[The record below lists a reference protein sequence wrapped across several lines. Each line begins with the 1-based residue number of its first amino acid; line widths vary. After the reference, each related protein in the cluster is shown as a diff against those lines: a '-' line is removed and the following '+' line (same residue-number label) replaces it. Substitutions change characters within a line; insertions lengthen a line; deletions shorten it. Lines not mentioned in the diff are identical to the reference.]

1 MVKTV
6 ETGKNVC
13 TVVLNGEEC
22 AVSFADDYL
31 YYSISNFSD
40 DTVYASFDSN
50 VTADADGVVSIPS
63 GAVKQLAVCVNAPIQ
78 PMQAVKSV
86 NSIFIVGNG
95 KVMVEAGRRP
105 FFDAS
110 FKMAGKGGE
119 SINVSGEG
127 NPVTLDGLQGGVPFA
142 DMVVSGKNLLPPMSD
157 SVTRNGITYT
167 VNADGTITL
176 NGTAEKA
183 DGVDVVTKM
192 PIKAGVYTLSGCPEG
207 GSGTSFALR
216 AGIGTANTL
225 YGRDYGNGL
234 KITVDTDTV
243 LTLTIQNAEI
253 GRVFDN
259 VVFRPQLELDDT
271 ATAYEPPITGREL
284 TVGVSGKNLIPYPY
298 QTVSKSVGN
307 LNIEIND
314 NGGIIINGSHTSD
327 VWIDICVNKISGYYI
342 PLFKGKTYKL
352 SGVPKNS
359 ETYMQMNFNK
369 SDGTRDTALFSGTY
383 DSPAYTV
390 PEDGMYG
397 LILIKCPANVSYS
410 NFIIKP
416 QLEFGDTA
424 TDYEPYHGATYT
436 ITPDTNP
443 YIVPNDIRQQEGLNN
458 ISVSAGELSVV
469 GVRKNAAI
477 KKIWDNMGMDLLF
490 DGLAIGSNPAVGI
503 DFSGYSKFVVS
514 NYLNTSSSNCDFAG
528 TVLIERD
535 RLELLISSG
544 WFLDVPIST
553 SYSIRDYFSGTIS
566 DASFYAMQSMDASA
580 QYFTRIYGI
589 R

>member
-63 GAVKQLAVCVNAPIQ
+63 GAAKQLAVCVNAPIQ

-105 FFDAS
+105 FFNAS

-127 NPVTLDGLQGGVPFA
+127 NPVALDGLQGGVPFSEIA
-142 DMVVSGKNLLPPMSD
+142 VSGKNCID
-157 SVTRNGITYT
+157 TKTYITNANVTDNGDNIFVEWTAAMYVRFT
-167 VNADGTITL
+167 AVLSPNTDYILSWEQKAD
-176 NGTAEKA
+176 NGTDAVRANVINVETNEVIKQQNSA
-183 DGVDVVTKM
+183 DVTSSTDYVKN
-192 PIKAGVYTLSGCPEG
+192 Y
-207 GSGTSFALR
+207 FAFNTGNCSNVIIQFIR
-216 AGIGTANTL
+216 A
-225 YGRDYGNGL
+225 
-234 KITVDTDTV
+234 TDT
-243 LTLTIQNAEI
+243 
-253 GRVFDN
+253 GN
-259 VVFRPQLELDDT
+259 VYIKKTVQLELGDT

-284 TVGVSGKNLIPYPY
+284 TVGVSGKNLLKYPY
-298 QTVSKSVGN
+298 NCTSGTYNGINLIIYDDGTFDISGTATVGFMPLVFFSSANPLRLIDGKKYTISCNYQYNSQTFN
-307 LNIEIND
+307 LN
-314 NGGIIINGSHTSD
+314 G
-327 VWIDICVNKISGYYI
+327 K
-342 PLFKGKTYKL
+342 LFH
-352 SGVPKNS
+352 
-359 ETYMQMNFNK
+359 
-369 SDGTRDTALFSGTY
+369 SDGTSESIVSFPTKIIAKKGDYITFVLWVNKDVAISAT
-383 DSPAYTV
+383 
-390 PEDGMYG
+390 
-397 LILIKCPANVSYS
+397 NVQ
-410 NFIIKP
+410 IQIE
-416 QLEFGDTA
+416 LGDTA
-424 TDYEPYHGATYT
+424 TDYEPYHGASYT
-436 ITPDTNP
+436 ITPDSNP
-443 YIVPNDIRQQEGLNN
+443 YTIPNDIRQQDGVNVV
-458 ISVSAGELSVV
+458 SVSAGELSVT
-469 GVRKNAAI
+469 GIRKNAAI
-477 KKIWDNMGMDLLF
+477 KSIWDNMGMDLLF
-490 DGLAIGSNPAVGI
+490 DGLAIGSSPAVGI

-514 NYLNTSSSNCDFAG
+514 NYLNTSSNNCDFAG